1 MKCIPLLSCFFLTTL
16 VTFRSCDAYPNKYK
30 KNYVA
35 TEMKEYKYT
44 EIPFGDHKDDRM
56 AIAEIFFAEDLM
68 EKGIDRHITPDIT
81 PKRSEKCPTP
91 KLEVRTNGRCET
103 PDLGSK

>member
-30 KNYVA
+30 KNYN
-35 TEMKEYKYT
+35 TYEIKEYKYK
-44 EIPFGDHKDDRM
+44 EVPFGDHKDDRM

-68 EKGIDRHITPDIT
+68 EKGIDRHPTPPIKPTAGQRHPTPPVKPRPTERCGT
-81 PKRSEKCPTP
+81 PK
-91 KLEVRTNGRCET
+91 V
-103 PDLGSK
+103 